1 MENELNDDFVG
12 DLVAEFVR
20 LLEAADLESELPP
33 PESLEDH
40 CLPGSVIAM
49 AMFDYLLK
57 HKPAESGPEWD
68 QFLKEALQES
78 INADIAKGSGKRD
91 DYRTH

>member
-1 MENELNDDFVG
+1 MKHELDDDFVG

-20 LLEAADLESELPP
+20 LLEAAGLESELPP

-40 CLPGSVIAM
+40 CLPGAVIAM

-57 HKPAESGPEWD
+57 HKPAGAGPEWD

-78 INADIAKGSGKRD
+78 INADIASGSGKME
-91 DYRTH
+91 TVQ